1 MVTARSIGS
10 PWAVA
15 DHAGMSPG
23 RAIIGTSGWRYREWR
38 GDFYPPGLR
47 QKDELRYVA
56 DRVDSV
62 EINGSFYSL
71 QRPESYRRWAEGTPD
86 GFEFAVKG
94 SRFLTHMLALKNT
107 RVGLANFLAS
117 GVLALD
123 AKLGPI
129 LWQLPARTRF
139 DADVLEEFLA
149 SLPRDTAAAL
159 DLAAGHDERLDG
171 RAHLSIDRPRRIR
184 YALEPRHE
192 SFGDDAALAILRRY
206 DVALVQADTAGTWP
220 EFRDSTAG
228 FRYVRLHGST
238 ELYAGGYSDEELD
251 AWAATVTP
259 WLAAGQ
265 DTYVYFDND
274 IDGRAPF
281 DAVGLSAQL
290 SEWRESPR
298 TADP

>member
-1 MVTARSIGS
+1 M
-10 PWAVA
+10 A
-15 DHAGMSPG
+15 DRAGTPG
-23 RAIIGTSGWRYREWR
+23 RAIVGTSGWRYREWR

-56 DRVDSV
+56 EQVDSV
-62 EINGSFYSL
+62 ELNGSFYSL
-71 QRPESYRRWAEGTPD
+71 QRPESYRRWADETPD
-86 GFEFAVKG
+86 GFVFAVKG
-94 SRFLTHMLALKNT
+94 SRFLTHMLALRNT

-123 AKLGPI
+123 GKLGPI

-139 DADVLEEFLA
+139 DAGVLEEFLA
-149 SLPRDTAAAL
+149 GLPRDTAEAL
-159 DLAAGHDERLDG
+159 DLAQEHDDRLDG
-171 RAHLSIDRPRRIR
+171 RAHLSIDRPRPLR

-192 SFGDDAALAILRRY
+192 SFGGDAALALLRRY

-220 EFRDSTAG
+220 DFRETTAD

-238 ELYAGGYSDEELD
+238 QLYAGGYTDDELD
-251 AWAATVTP
+251 AWAADAAT

-281 DAVGLSAQL
+281 DAVGLAARL
-290 SEWRESPR
+290 SGWRGAGRAGAELS
-298 TADP
+298 